1 MITLHHLEQ
10 SRSQRLIWLLEELS
24 IPYWLVRYSRDP
36 ATRLAPA
43 ALRALHP
50 LGKSPMIED
59 GGDLLPETGAIIEY
73 LCSRYDVERR
83 LSPDPSRFDDAAVAW
98 RYWLHYAEGS
108 AMPVLAMKL
117 VLRLA
122 DADAAGGIGGSFVD
136 PQLRLHADFW
146 EHSLERS
153 GWLVGEAFSAA
164 DLAVSFPVEMALSRF
179 GETVGE
185 RPHLTKYLDRLH
197 ARPAYLRALEA
208 ARSDHADASGG

>member
-24 IPYWLVRYSRDP
+24 IPYRLVRYSRDP

-59 GGDLLPETGAIIEY
+59 GGILLPETGAIIEY
-73 LCSRYDVERR
+73 LCSRYDVERL
-83 LSPDPSRFDDAAVAW
+83 LSPDPTRSDASAVAW
-98 RYWLHYAEGS
+98 RYWLYYSEGS

-122 DADAAGGIGGSFVD
+122 DADAAEGIGGSFVD

-146 EHSLERS
+146 ERSLERS

-164 DLAVSFPVEMALSRF
+164 DLAMSFPVEMALSRF
-179 GETVGE
+179 GETAGE
-185 RPHLTKYLDRLH
+185 RPSLTQYLDRLH
-197 ARPAYLRALEA
+197 ARPAYLRAVEA
-208 ARSDHADASGG
+208 ARVDHADASSG